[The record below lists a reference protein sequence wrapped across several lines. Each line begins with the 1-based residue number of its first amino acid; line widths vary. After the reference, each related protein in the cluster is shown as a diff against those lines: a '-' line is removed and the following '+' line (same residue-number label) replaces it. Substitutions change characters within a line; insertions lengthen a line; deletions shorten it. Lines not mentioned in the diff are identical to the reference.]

1 MNMPVWTRRKPGRPE
16 ASLTSS
22 PEVQTL
28 VTLSQTTQVTDP
40 YIHRSEKTD
49 CETTPSEFIWV
60 VDLPM
65 NLWENDMVW
74 FQEVP
79 AEVQM
84 LGASQEADTRGARD
98 VSKF

>member
-1 MNMPVWTRRKPGRPE
+1 MNVPVWTRRKPGGPE

-22 PEVQTL
+22 PEVQTF
-28 VTLSQTTQVTDP
+28 VTLSQTTQMTDP
-40 YIHRSEKTD
+40 YIHRSKKTD
-49 CETTPSEFIWV
+49 RETTPSKVIWV

-65 NLWENDMVW
+65 NLREDDMVW
-74 FQEVP
+74 LQEVP

-84 LGASQEADTRGARD
+84 LGASQEADTWGARD